1 LLIVDVWCGEWSLCD
16 LPGLG
21 VLLPDLADVE
31 IDQTER
37 SDGQLHLRAHVAR
50 DRMACPRCG
59 ALSDRVR
66 GRYWRHLVDAP
77 VGGRR
82 VVLDLRVRQF
92 RCEQPGC
99 KATFAEQVEG
109 LTRPYARF
117 TPAAEG
123 MLAAVGL
130 ALAGRAGCRLCGTLG
145 LPAGRDTL
153 LRRVRALPDPDVGT
167 VTRLGVDDFALRRR
181 TRYGTLLLDLDTGAV
196 LDLLDGR
203 DGAPVTAWLTE
214 HPGVKVVCRDRAAAY
229 GAAVREGAP
238 EATQV
243 ADRWHLFHNL
253 CDDTL
258 HEVARHRGDL
268 RPPVAAPTP
277 ADPPGTGD
285 PAPAGSPAE
294 QPDPVEAWVEPP
306 AVRHARERF
315 TEVQALKAQ
324 GLHQAEIARRTGLA
338 RPTVR
343 KYFHATALEDVHLR
357 GFEPRASAL
366 DPYRPYL
373 YEHFRPGVTTN
384 DALFHEVRD
393 RGYTGSSRTVA
404 RYLATLRPDQPNT
417 DPVDRDSPRLLN
429 PYKDYLRQ
437 RFRPGISI
445 ATLTAEIIERGYTGC
460 SRTVARYLATLRP
473 ANPPTPRTR
482 GTDGPAPPPVPKAR
496 DIASW
501 ILTRP
506 DHLTAEDTAAL
517 DAACVVSPPLATLR
531 GYVACFA
538 QMLTDRTGQANLDAW
553 LDAVEADDLADL
565 RHFARGVRRDY
576 DAVLAGLTLP
586 DSSGTVEGNVNK
598 LKLLK
603 RQMYGRAKL
612 DLLRKRVL
620 LQ

>member
-404 RYLATLRPDQPNT
+404 RYLATLRP
-417 DPVDRDSPRLLN
+417 
-429 PYKDYLRQ
+429 
-437 RFRPGISI
+437 
-445 ATLTAEIIERGYTGC
+445 
-460 SRTVARYLATLRP
+460 

-586 DSSGTVEGNVNK
+586 DSSGAVEGNVNK